1 MVTTG
6 NHLVSRIGEYRAQSS
21 ESAFQTGISSLENL
35 PLTVHSQIPD
45 EDRALSDGSF
55 WWLLRSSERSVHWA
69 IRGRLKA
76 TESQKCSKRPLFPN
90 EIDGNDCVV
99 SLFMVIGKR
108 LLYLLGRARGWQ
120 ASNSVE
126 MCSASTVLAND
137 RACGVYYTPY
147 RKHRSRTWHTFASK
161 PLTPRKALMCFSM
174 RSFH

>member
-1 MVTTG
+1 MARWLPLEITSWAALG
-6 NHLVSRIGEYRAQSS
+6 NTEHRVRSLH
-21 ESAFQTGISSLENL
+21 SSLENL

-99 SLFMVIGKR
+99 RLFMVIGKR

-126 MCSASTVLAND
+126 MCSPMIEHVA
-137 RACGVYYTPY
+137 YTI
-147 RKHRSRTWHTFASK
+147 RRIGSIVVERGI
-161 PLTPRKALMCFSM
+161 PLHPNL
-174 RSFH
+174 